1 MTLFH
6 QFLRKLVDT
15 VSPRDGLMPVFS
27 EHKKQSPQKPSTTPN
42 TIQNSAKST
51 AQTPSQTSPQK
62 TDNADI
68 ADASEVNQKLSDTPQ
83 EIKKKLSF
91 EDIGILYPIPESPY
105 QQALQQAVY
114 TIYCQ
119 HINKYNTLPMEI
131 ENALYFAIKRYL
143 SHRQYEQ
150 DDENYLNGLLTDVA
164 QGKRHHNDV
173 CFYDSDAEDV
183 FRTIKYA
190 LVALTVNNSNTRNE

>member
-15 VSPRDGLMPVFS
+15 VSPRDGLMSVFS
-27 EHKKQSPQKPSTTPN
+27 EHKKQSPKKSN
-42 TIQNSAKST
+42 TAQST
-51 AQTPSQTSPQK
+51 AQATPQK
-62 TDNADI
+62 TDSTDI
-68 ADASEVNQKLSDTPQ
+68 ADAREVNKEASDKPQ
-83 EIKKKLSF
+83 EIKQKLSF
-91 EDIGILYPIPESPY
+91 KDIGILYPIPSSPY
-105 QQALQQAVY
+105 QHTLQQTVY

-143 SHRQYEQ
+143 SHRQYKQ
-150 DDENYLNGLLTDVA
+150 DDKNYLNGLLADVA

-183 FRTIKYA
+183 FRIIKYA
-190 LVALTVNNSNTRNE
+190 LVALSVNNSNTRNE